1 MEGAVEIQGNRVP
14 ALGLGTWLLT
24 GADCVEGVRDA
35 LELGYRHVDTA
46 RAYGNEREVGEGLRA
61 SGVPRE
67 EVFLTTKVSPND
79 AAPHRVRASCEASL
93 ADLGVRQ
100 VDLLLLHWPSRT
112 VPLAD
117 TLEAM
122 SVLLDETLIARLGVS
137 NFPPAMLRDALDLAP
152 VFCDQVKL
160 NPYVAENELLELAV
174 ERDILVTAYSPLARG
189 RVARDATLREIAA
202 AHDKT
207 PAQVALRW
215 VLDHPNVC
223 TVPKASSHARRLEN
237 LDVFDFALTEEE
249 RARIDALAG
258 DGGVSRSARGG

>member
-1 MEGAVEIQGNRVP
+1 MEGAVQIQGNRVP

-35 LELGYRHVDTA
+35 LELGYRHLDTA
-46 RAYGNEREVGEGLRA
+46 RAYGNERGVGEGLRA

-160 NPYVAENELLELAV
+160 NPYVAENE
-174 ERDILVTAYSPLARG
+174 
-189 RVARDATLREIAA
+189 
-202 AHDKT
+202 
-207 PAQVALRW
+207 
-215 VLDHPNVC
+215 
-223 TVPKASSHARRLEN
+223 
-237 LDVFDFALTEEE
+237 
-249 RARIDALAG
+249 
-258 DGGVSRSARGG
+258 